1 MRSPSL
7 YRICGGSL
15 IAAAL
20 LFTISALLAPISPD
34 HSLTALKPL
43 VGGSWIGAA
52 WLGILGFPLA
62 LGALLGLY
70 RHFTGSD
77 QEGWAAIM
85 LGTFVLGAT
94 LLVLCQALTGIG
106 QAMLLAQAGT
116 PAEIAA
122 LEPSQTALVA
132 VITGAYV
139 AGGALTWLTL
149 VPMAVALIGD
159 SAWPRLVAWGALPVF
174 VVEEAL
180 GMAFQTGPWMR
191 LGTILGF
198 AYLALLGSTFM
209 RFGRTAAAVPH
220 APSVAGV

>member
-34 HSLTALKPL
+34 HSLAALKPM
-43 VGGSWIGAA
+43 VGGGWVGAA
-52 WLGILGFPLA
+52 WLGILGFALA

-70 RHFTGSD
+70 RHFAGSD
-77 QEGWAAIM
+77 QEGWAALM
-85 LGTFVLGAT
+85 LGTFALGAT

-106 QAMLLAQAGT
+106 QPVLLAQAGT
-116 PAEIAA
+116 PADAA
-122 LEPSQTALVA
+122 TLEPAQKAFVA
-132 VITGAYV
+132 VITSAYV

-149 VPMAVALIGD
+149 VPMAVALIRE

-174 VVEEAL
+174 VVEEAS
-180 GMAFQTGPWMR
+180 GMVFQTGPWMR

-209 RFGRTAAAVPH
+209 RFGRTEAAAPH
-220 APSVAGV
+220 AAPVAGV